1 MIVITTPIQH
11 ALLVDTL
18 DNKTIDGITYHY
30 AGKEGNMKL
39 LFEADSDGEQA
50 VKTAKKAIKDTEIG
64 SVLYFQIGER
74 A

>member
-39 LFEADSDGEQA
+39 LFEADPDGEQA
-50 VKTAKKAIKDTEIG
+50 VKTAIKDTEIG